1 MKNTILH
8 ILSYITIFIGLALF
22 IPAGVSYF
30 YHEPYISLFIILGVA
45 CISLGIVLR
54 ILFTR
59 AETINFK
66 SIILSVVF
74 TWIVTAVI
82 GALPYFFSGAI
93 SSFVDCFFESMSGF
107 TTTGATILEDIE
119 VLPKSILFWR
129 SFTHWLG
136 GMGVVL
142 LIIAILPSFG
152 VKGMQLFQAEVSGGS
167 INQKIHPR
175 VKKVAMTLWAVY
187 LLLTFFQI
195 LFLML
200 GGLNLFDA
208 SVHTFGT
215 VATGGF
221 SSKNASVG
229 FYDDIYV
236 QYVIIAFMFL
246 AGINFILY
254 CRFLLGDRTAIFKN
268 KEVKIYALIILIF
281 SAIITFNIWGK
292 VYQGFEQAF
301 RSAIFHV
308 TSIVTTTGY
317 ITTDFDTWPSLAK
330 MVLFVAMFIGGCAGS
345 TGSSVKIIRVYVLI
359 KSAFI
364 ELFRSIHPFAVK
376 NIYVENEAVPAETV
390 RKIIG
395 FFVVYL
401 LIFFTGS
408 IVLSFFDLDMVSALT
423 ASAASLGNI
432 GPGLGLVGATEPYSF
447 LPSVAKIILTFLML
461 LGRLEIFT
469 LFVIFTPAFWKK

>member
-167 INQKIHPR
+167 INQKRRTGTADMPMWATMAGIG
-175 VKKVAMTLWAVY
+175 TLLVS
-187 LLLTFFQI
+187 LPLTLRTGIINGGTLAIVVVITIFSGLW
-195 LFLML
+195 LFL
-200 GGLNLFDA
+200 
-208 SVHTFGT
+208 
-215 VATGGF
+215 
-221 SSKNASVG
+221 
-229 FYDDIYV
+229 
-236 QYVIIAFMFL
+236 
-246 AGINFILY
+246 
-254 CRFLLGDRTAIFKN
+254 DRN
-268 KEVKIYALIILIF
+268 
-281 SAIITFNIWGK
+281 
-292 VYQGFEQAF
+292 
-301 RSAIFHV
+301 R
-308 TSIVTTTGY
+308 
-317 ITTDFDTWPSLAK
+317 
-330 MVLFVAMFIGGCAGS
+330 
-345 TGSSVKIIRVYVLI
+345 
-359 KSAFI
+359 
-364 ELFRSIHPFAVK
+364 
-376 NIYVENEAVPAETV
+376 NE
-390 RKIIG
+390 I
-395 FFVVYL
+395 
-401 LIFFTGS
+401 
-408 IVLSFFDLDMVSALT
+408 
-423 ASAASLGNI
+423 
-432 GPGLGLVGATEPYSF
+432 
-447 LPSVAKIILTFLML
+447 
-461 LGRLEIFT
+461 
-469 LFVIFTPAFWKK
+469 